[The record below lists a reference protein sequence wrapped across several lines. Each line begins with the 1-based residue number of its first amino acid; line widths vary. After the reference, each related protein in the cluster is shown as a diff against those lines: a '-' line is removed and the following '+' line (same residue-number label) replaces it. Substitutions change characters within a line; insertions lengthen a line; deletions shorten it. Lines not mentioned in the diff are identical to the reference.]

1 MSYVQVIPDVILSNV
16 TSPNNLFLNSYFENL
31 TIGLHALS
39 LSLSLSLSL
48 YIYIYIYR
56 FVNVLFC
63 KI

>member
-39 LSLSLSLSL
+39 LSLSLSL
-48 YIYIYIYR
+48 YIYIYIDLLMFY
-56 FVNVLFC
+56 FVKFNIF
-63 KI
+63 

>member
-16 TSPNNLFLNSYFENL
+16 TPPNNLFLNSYFENL

-39 LSLSLSLSL
+39 LSLSLSL
-48 YIYIYIYR
+48 